1 MTMLIMWLDKDS
13 VALATDSRMTGIDKK
28 VKVDKLHRVQPG
40 RVMFGIGFGKG
51 ANCWLRDC
59 PHYKHPYPEYWRD
72 CSGAGNVDEL
82 EQFIRN
88 DLIDGGFPEDV
99 DLELWVAGVNE
110 QGELEAFIL
119 DGRGNRIKELTPG
132 SVDFNVTSKR
142 VTSRDGQILWG
153 PKKRFWT
160 LKKEKDEEGV
170 EFSGTE
176 ALGEIGEQ
184 LIKFCEANDHP
195 SIGGSLHYH
204 RIIRG

>member
-1 MTMLIMWLDKDS
+1 MTMLIVWLDKDS
-13 VALATDSRMTGIDKK
+13 VALAADSRMTGIDKK
-28 VKVDKLHRVQPG
+28 VKGDKLHRVQPG

-59 PHYKHPYPEYWRD
+59 PHYEHPYPEYWRD
-72 CSGAGNVDEL
+72 CSGAENVDKL

-110 QGELEAFIL
+110 QGELKAFIL
-119 DGRGNRIKELTPG
+119 DGRGNRTKELTPG
-132 SVDFNVTSKR
+132 SVDFNVTSKW
-142 VTSRDGQILWG
+142 VTSRDGQILWE

-160 LKKEKDEEGV
+160 LKEEKDKEGV
-170 EFSGTE
+170 EFSGAE
-176 ALGEIGEQ
+176 ALREIGEQ
-184 LIKFCEANDHP
+184 LIEFCEANDHP
-195 SIGGSLHYH
+195 SIGGSLQYH